1 MLPDLVQQVQQTAIK
16 VSKTGADGSYDTF
29 DTYQYLIKAE
39 IEPII
44 PPPMNAA
51 WWVDQHDVL
60 LDHPRNRALQEID
73 QGGLNASGRRAAQ
86 SNAKPILATIVVA
99 RQKMLSSAGT
109 LSTALECMPL
119 KATIKKPRLL

>member
-73 QGGLNASGRRAAQ
+73 QGGLNANG
-86 SNAKPILATIVVA
+86 KPILATIVVA

-119 KATIKKPRLL
+119 KATINKPRLL